1 MTVKEDTYTRAQ
13 VDALLECID
22 LLDNG
27 YEMRTEYTHSIYH
40 YIGLKHKRTGKRVYM
55 FVYPERYMIFRH
67 GVKVKESRCNDVQTQ
82 YVIYVDSDNKV
93 RYRRVQEGARQ

>member
-13 VDALLECID
+13 VDALFECID

-27 YEMRTEYTHSIYH
+27 YMMRTEYTHGRYH
-40 YIGLKHKRTGKRVYM
+40 YIGLRHKRTGKRVYL
-55 FVYPERYMIFRH
+55 FVYPERYMIFKN
-67 GVKVKESRCNDVQTQ
+67 GVKVKESRSNDVQTQ

-93 RYRRVQEGARQ
+93 RYRRKQEGVCQ